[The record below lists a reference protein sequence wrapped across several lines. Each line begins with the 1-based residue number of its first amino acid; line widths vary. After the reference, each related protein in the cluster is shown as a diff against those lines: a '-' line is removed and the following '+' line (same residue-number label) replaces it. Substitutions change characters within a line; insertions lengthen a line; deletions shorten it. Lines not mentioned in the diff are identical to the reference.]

1 VDDWLSFLLLF
12 SGMIGLLI
20 IYLMNRHTRIKIR
33 NKKTNQLQDRMNQ
46 VLYFDASFDSLV
58 EEAGE
63 FTPKQLTQY
72 FGSLFP
78 QFRNQ
83 ESSTGKLITLFRKL
97 NLTESCIEA
106 YKEATYEEK
115 LSMLDDFKVLPV
127 SEITHFLISILCSP
141 NPEPIILKA
150 GEALAAHKTIET
162 LPVFLIQTVPIPI
175 VFNEAIASV
184 ICSFQADFPGF
195 VLDKQDPRIHSFE
208 SKIEARYSS
217 FLKSQQQLIMTAGL
231 YVLGLLGLYTS
242 ITRIL
247 EAIQT
252 TVGRECLHVACT
264 AMKKC
269 SQDKFLQNLATWIFM
284 IEDWN
289 GEEIQNLLSVF
300 SYFNP
305 AGEDFINQL
314 VNHPQLI
321 VKVSAKAALR

>member
-1 VDDWLSFLLLF
+1 
-12 SGMIGLLI
+12 
-20 IYLMNRHTRIKIR
+20 MNRHARIKIH

-46 VLYFDASFDSLV
+46 ILYFDASFDALIK
-58 EEAGE
+58 EAGE
-63 FTPKQLTQY
+63 FSPKQLTQY
-72 FGSLFP
+72 FGSLFS

-83 ESSTGKLITLFRKL
+83 ENQTGKLNDLFRKL
-97 NLTESCIEA
+97 NISNNCIEA

-115 LSMLDDFKVLPV
+115 LSMLDDFKVLQV

-150 GEALAAHKTIET
+150 GEALAAHKTIES
-162 LPVFLIQTVPIPI
+162 LPVFLIQTVHIPI
-175 VFNEAIASV
+175 IFNEAIASV

-208 SKIEARYSS
+208 SKIEARYFS
-217 FLKSQQQLIMTAGL
+217 FLKSQHQLMMTAGL
-231 YVLGLLGLYTS
+231 YVLGSLGLDTS

-252 TVGRECLHVACT
+252 SVGRECLHAACT
-264 AMKKC
+264 AMKKYN
-269 SQDKFLQNLATWIFM
+269 QDKFLQNLATWIFM

-300 SYFNP
+300 SCFNP
-305 AGEDFINQL
+305 AGEDFINKL
-314 VNHPQLI
+314 IFHPQLI